1 MTGRSGSWL
10 LLVAEEALESFDGFL
25 YALGGRSAPGF
36 ADVAGRFDRG
46 NNDVSGNVFN
56 DCGHNLVGAEAA
68 FLGAEVVEFDVG
80 HRDRHAGAASAEA
93 DAGIGEAKLF
103 HRYLDRLAILGGCEG
118 GGVFATAER
127 RLNALEEVVDV
138 TRDDLRLVVDLGR
151 IDDDLVDDYMVAEQG
166 KRRDVNVDLA
176 EGAEG
181 SLAPALGIADDKAG
195 ERAAAGEWGNGG
207 TLENDAGLRELGG
220 EVIDAG
226 RDGGAEEELESDHGG
241 DAESGEHAEDNEEG
255 LHGGETEA
263 WAVGAWRQAPQTRLS
278 TRVACLCLP
287 LPLMAQ
293 AYTEAS
299 IKTLS
304 SLEHIRLRPGM
315 YIGRLGNGTH
325 AEDGIYVLIKET
337 IDNCIDEFTM
347 GAGKKIE
354 VVLNE
359 RTVSIRDYGRG
370 IPLGKLIDCVS
381 IINTGAK
388 YDSETF
394 QKSVG
399 LNGVGQKAVN
409 ALAFEYR
416 AQAFR
421 DGQTKLVEFSQGK
434 LKKDHKTVKSEE
446 RTGTLV
452 EFTPDEA
459 LFGKD
464 FKFRL
469 EFIEDMLWNYAFLNR
484 GLTLTLN
491 GKSFRSEN
499 GLKDLLQKNLS
510 GEPLYPIV
518 HLEGED
524 IEVAFTHGAHYGE
537 EYYSFVN
544 GQHTTMGG
552 THLAAFREALV
563 DTIRNFFKKEYD
575 AADIRQSID
584 AAVAVRVME
593 PVFESQ
599 TKTKLGSAAVGPS
612 GPSLKEFIGK
622 FMQQS
627 LDVYLHKNKETAEV
641 LKRKIE
647 ESELER
653 KELAGIR
660 GLARDRAKKASL
672 HNKKLRDCRLHLGDK
687 NPRAEEST
695 LFIVEGDS
703 AAGSLTATRDVQT
716 QAVFALKGKP
726 LNTYGL
732 SKKVIYENEEFHLLQ
747 SALNIEEGLDGL
759 RYNKVVIATDAD
771 VDGMHIRLLL
781 ISFFLQFFP
790 DLIRNGHLFILDT
803 PLFRVRNKK
812 KTIYCY
818 SEQEKQTA
826 VTELGATHEITRF
839 KGLGEISAGE
849 FKDFIGENIRLD
861 PLTLNHLHNSDEL
874 LTFFMGKNTPERQD
888 FIIGNLRI
896 EKDLVEV

>member
-1 MTGRSGSWL
+1 
-10 LLVAEEALESFDGFL
+10 
-25 YALGGRSAPGF
+25 
-36 ADVAGRFDRG
+36 
-46 NNDVSGNVFN
+46 
-56 DCGHNLVGAEAA
+56 
-68 FLGAEVVEFDVG
+68 
-80 HRDRHAGAASAEA
+80 
-93 DAGIGEAKLF
+93 
-103 HRYLDRLAILGGCEG
+103 
-118 GGVFATAER
+118 
-127 RLNALEEVVDV
+127 
-138 TRDDLRLVVDLGR
+138 
-151 IDDDLVDDYMVAEQG
+151 
-166 KRRDVNVDLA
+166 
-176 EGAEG
+176 
-181 SLAPALGIADDKAG
+181 
-195 ERAAAGEWGNGG
+195 
-207 TLENDAGLRELGG
+207 
-220 EVIDAG
+220 
-226 RDGGAEEELESDHGG
+226 
-241 DAESGEHAEDNEEG
+241 
-255 LHGGETEA
+255 
-263 WAVGAWRQAPQTRLS
+263 
-278 TRVACLCLP
+278 
-287 LPLMAQ
+287 MAQ

-325 AEDGIYVLIKET
+325 AEDGIYVLLKET
-337 IDNCIDEFTM
+337 IDNSIDEFTM
-347 GAGKKIE
+347 GFGKKIE
-354 VVLNE
+354 VELND
-359 RTVSIRDYGRG
+359 RSVRVRDYGRG
-370 IPLGKLIDCVS
+370 IPLGKLVDCVS

-409 ALAFEYR
+409 ALALQYR

-421 DGQTKLVEFSQGK
+421 DGQTKLVEFEKGK
-434 LKKDHKTVKSEE
+434 LKKDGKVAKSDE
-446 RTGTLV
+446 RNGTMI
-452 EFTPDEA
+452 EFVPDEA

-464 FKFRL
+464 FKFRS

-484 GLTLTLN
+484 GLTLTFN
-491 GKSFRSEN
+491 GKVFKSEN
-499 GLKDLLQKNLS
+499 GLRDLLQKNLA
-510 GEPLYPIV
+510 GEPLYPII

-552 THLAAFREALV
+552 THLSAFREALV
-563 DTIRNFFKKEYD
+563 ETLRNFYKKDFD
-575 AADIRQSID
+575 AADVRQSID
-584 AAVAVRVME
+584 AAVSVRVME

-599 TKTKLGSAAVGPS
+599 TKTKLGSTHVGPK
-612 GPSLKEFIGK
+612 GPTLREFVGNFI
-622 FMQQS
+622 QHA
-627 LDVYLHKNKETAEV
+627 LDGYLHKNREAAEA
-641 LKRKIE
+641 LKSKIE
-647 ESELER
+647 ESERER

-660 GLARDRAKKASL
+660 SLARERAKKASL
-672 HNKKLRDCRLHLGDK
+672 HNRKLRDCRLHLGDR
-687 NPRAEEST
+687 NERAEEST

-726 LNTYGL
+726 LNTFGL

-759 RYNKVVIATDAD
+759 RYNKIVIATDAD

-790 DLIRNGHLFILDT
+790 DLIRNGHLFILET

-812 KTIYCY
+812 ETIYCY
-818 SEQEKQTA
+818 SEEEKKA
-826 VTELGATHEITRF
+826 AMAKLGASHEITRF

-849 FKDFIGENIRLD
+849 FKDFIGENIRLE
-861 PLTLNHLHNSDEL
+861 PVTLAHLHNTDDL

-888 FIIGNLRI
+888 FIIGNLRV

>member
-1 MTGRSGSWL
+1 M
-10 LLVAEEALESFDGFL
+10 
-25 YALGGRSAPGF
+25 
-36 ADVAGRFDRG
+36 
-46 NNDVSGNVFN
+46 
-56 DCGHNLVGAEAA
+56 
-68 FLGAEVVEFDVG
+68 
-80 HRDRHAGAASAEA
+80 
-93 DAGIGEAKLF
+93 
-103 HRYLDRLAILGGCEG
+103 
-118 GGVFATAER
+118 AT
-127 RLNALEEVVDV
+127 
-138 TRDDLRLVVDLGR
+138 
-151 IDDDLVDDYMVAEQG
+151 
-166 KRRDVNVDLA
+166 
-176 EGAEG
+176 
-181 SLAPALGIADDKAG
+181 
-195 ERAAAGEWGNGG
+195 
-207 TLENDAGLRELGG
+207 
-220 EVIDAG
+220 
-226 RDGGAEEELESDHGG
+226 
-241 DAESGEHAEDNEEG
+241 
-255 LHGGETEA
+255 
-263 WAVGAWRQAPQTRLS
+263 
-278 TRVACLCLP
+278 
-287 LPLMAQ
+287 

-304 SLEHIRLRPGM
+304 STEHIRMRPGM
-315 YIGRLGNGTH
+315 YIGRLGNGSH
-325 AEDGIYVLIKET
+325 AEDGIYVLLKET
-337 IDNCIDEFTM
+337 IDNAVDEFTM
-347 GAGKKIE
+347 GYGKKIE
-354 VVLNE
+354 IELNE
-359 RTVSIRDYGRG
+359 RTLHVRDYGRG

-409 ALAFEYR
+409 ALAFDYK

-434 LKKDHKTVKSEE
+434 LKKDNRVAKTDE
-446 RTGTLV
+446 RNGTLV

-464 FKFRL
+464 FKFRA

-484 GLTLTLN
+484 GLTLTFN

-499 GLKDLLQKNLS
+499 GLKDLLQKELA
-510 GEPLYPIV
+510 GEPLYPII

-537 EYYSFVN
+537 EYWSFVN

-563 DTIRNFFKKEYD
+563 ETMRNHFKKDYD
-575 AADIRQSID
+575 AADVRQAID

-599 TKTKLGSAAVGPS
+599 TKTKLGSANVAPEGPS
-612 GPSLKEFIGK
+612 IKEFVGK

-627 LDVYLHKNKETAEV
+627 LDTYLHKNKETAEII
-641 LKRKIE
+641 KKKIE
-647 ESELER
+647 ENEHER

-660 GLARDRAKKASL
+660 SLARERAKKASL
-672 HNKKLRDCRLHLGDK
+672 HNRKLRDCRQHLGDRGE
-687 NPRAEEST
+687 RAEEST

-747 SALNIEEGLDGL
+747 SALNIEDGLDGL
-759 RYNKVVIATDAD
+759 RYNKIVIATDAD

-781 ISFFLQFFP
+781 LSFFLQFFP
-790 DLIRNGHLFILDT
+790 DVIRNGHLFILET

-812 KTIYCY
+812 ETRYCY
-818 SEQEKQTA
+818 NEAEKQA
-826 VTELGATHEITRF
+826 AIVALGSTHEITRF

-849 FKDFIGENIRLD
+849 FKGFIGDDIRLE
-861 PLTLNHLHNSDEL
+861 PVNMNHLVSSDEL
-874 LTFFMGKNTPERQD
+874 LAFFMGKNTPERQD
-888 FIIGNLRI
+888 FIIANLKI